1 MIRTGIFGGSFNP
14 IHKAHIAL
22 AENIL
27 HTGMVDEIWL
37 LVSPQN
43 PFKKDLHLIDDT
55 VRLEMARKAVEG
67 HSKLK
72 VSDFEFRLPR
82 PSYMYHTL
90 EELQKAYPKH
100 QFSLII
106 GADNWIN
113 FDKWFRADDILKH
126 HDILIYPRKDFEI
139 QPAQL
144 PEHVHL
150 LDNQEIFPV
159 SATEVREKLQQ
170 GEDISKWVDTKVE
183 KILKQNHPLS

>member
-100 QFSLII
+100 EFSLII

-139 QPAQL
+139 QSTQL

>member
-27 HTGMVDEIWL
+27 HTGMVDEVWL

-100 QFSLII
+100 EFSLII

-150 LDNQEIFPV
+150 MENQEIFPV

>member
-27 HTGMVDEIWL
+27 HTGMVDEVWL

-100 QFSLII
+100 EFSLII

-139 QPAQL
+139 QSTQL

>member
-27 HTGMVDEIWL
+27 HTGMVDEVWL

-90 EELQKAYPKH
+90 EELQKAYPKRE
-100 QFSLII
+100 FSLII

-150 LDNQEIFPV
+150 MENQEIFPV

>member
-27 HTGMVDEIWL
+27 HTGMVDEVWL

>member
-27 HTGMVDEIWL
+27 HTGMVDEVWL

-150 LDNQEIFPV
+150 MENQEIFPV

>member
-27 HTGMVDEIWL
+27 HTGMVDEVWL

-100 QFSLII
+100 EFSLII